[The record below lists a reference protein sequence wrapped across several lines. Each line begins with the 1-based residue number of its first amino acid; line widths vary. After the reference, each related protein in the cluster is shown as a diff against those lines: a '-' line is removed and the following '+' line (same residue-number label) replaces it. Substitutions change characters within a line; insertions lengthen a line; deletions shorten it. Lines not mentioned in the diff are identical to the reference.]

1 MSAKSV
7 NLASRRFAQQN
18 LMTEEAARV
27 TRGAGSKVW
36 DEDAGEWVYTTVIV
50 YEGPFFEFT
59 YAGYESN
66 MEAGGRRVPMQR
78 SEAWFPVGSFKSIA
92 GDRVEVIE
100 SRSDPLRVG
109 KVMYL
114 AQECPLKTFEDAYRV
129 FVDMEGR
136 GQP

>member
-1 MSAKSV
+1 MSAKST
-7 NLASRRFAQQN
+7 NLAARRFTQQN
-18 LMTEEAARV
+18 LMTEETARV
-27 TRGAGSKVW
+27 TRAGEKVW
-36 DEDAGEWVYTTVIV
+36 DEDNGEWTFPEVTL

-59 YAGYESN
+59 HYGYESDV
-66 MEAGGRRVPMQR
+66 EAGGRRVPMQR

-92 GDRVEVIE
+92 GDRVEVLE

-109 KVMYL
+109 KVMTL

-129 FVDMEGR
+129 FVDTEGQ

>member
-1 MSAKSV
+1 MSAKST
-7 NLASRRFAQQN
+7 NLAARRFTQKN
-18 LMTEEAARV
+18 LMTEERARV
-27 TRGAGSKVW
+27 TRVSGEKVW
-36 DEDAGEWVYTTVIV
+36 DEESGEWTFAEVTM

-114 AQECPLKTFEDAYRV
+114 AQECPFKTFEDAYRV
-129 FVDMEGR
+129 FVDTEGQ